1 MGNGEL
7 TFWNSGVW
15 LIPVILL
22 ATLGVLYLLVRFWRG
37 RTQQDLK
44 HNRSETRG
52 FQNRLRQIL
61 ITIQS
66 YQNDGGEPYA
76 AHLVE
81 LQDQADEI
89 NARLA
94 DLERRNVASQE
105 GMRQLAANRWQATV
119 GAPFFWYQL
128 QRSVRGMASDRK
140 EIATALEQAEGLQTS
155 LERLAWEVAKRAR
168 QVGELQLRVDA
179 LLEQIQARGVQG
191 EAIQSAASQAGQS
204 RTELAQVPA
213 AFYKADE
220 DALLQQADQAS
231 VIQVHSRLEKA
242 LPVLENLLGQL
253 HTWEHQQSEAAA
265 KVALMRQSLQS
276 SGQALAETLPG
287 LDLSEMQSQLDQL
300 QATAGDLHNS
310 LDGLKVEHLPTV
322 ASEATRVHK
331 AAQDIEA
338 RSKVARQ
345 QLAELGD
352 LLAELNGGL
361 KQTSTQLAAL
371 GTHSVRPLIWAQSR
385 AQLTE
390 LSGQAKRVG
399 PASQARTPEKLAQDV
414 EAARRL
420 SQQQKELYQHTLEV
434 ATQHEELVTLLA
446 SPGLNQGA
454 VFRQQ
459 VQSLLAKVQEYSTEN
474 WARGDGVNRLS
485 EELRYFDEGL
495 QTVTKDLQEP
505 VAETEIGT
513 RLDEARQ
520 LEQFQARLR
529 ERVERIQKR
538 LGEIQQ
544 MEQQAQDQSAAVRA
558 ALNQAALLV
567 SSNPFLEG
575 VATGELGRLQKSLEQ
590 VENELENRQ
599 QGVVEK
605 KAHNV
610 EVLVG
615 RVEQAAQGW
624 LDRLNKEID
633 GLKGTLARQVSELQ
647 GIAALEEQ
655 PVAEAQRLLSSP
667 QSFGASGFG
676 GTSLKRL
683 DAIILELRR
692 RSEYWQACKAGA
704 NALQDIAGPLLEAY
718 QSAGQE
724 RQAARQLFSEL
735 TDWLRSS
742 RGWPPVSV
750 DLEVERQ
757 ELDRLE
763 GQWNGLRQQQARAI
777 QLVKQY
783 TGLEGAYRSLSERA
797 QLAGE
802 RAADERQKVEGLD
815 NEIDEMVQAWEQLR
829 QTYRENQVTASEIRR
844 LLGDVDNE
852 RNQLKRQARQQ
863 IGSYDQILQG
873 LQSLNRRLRLA
884 QVSIDENHVIDVNGR
899 IIAYR

>member
-22 ATLGVLYLLVRFWRG
+22 ATLGGLYLLVRYWRN

-44 HNRSETRG
+44 HNRSEMRG

-61 ITIQS
+61 MTIQS
-66 YQNDGGEPYA
+66 YQGNGGEPYETR
-76 AHLVE
+76 LVE
-81 LQDQADEI
+81 LQEQADEI

-94 DLERRNVASQE
+94 ELERKNVASQE
-105 GMRQLAANRWQATV
+105 GMRQVAANRWQATV
-119 GAPFFWYQL
+119 GGPFFWYQL
-128 QRSVRGMASDRK
+128 RRQVRGMADDRQ
-140 EIATALEQAEGLQTS
+140 EIATALEQAEGLQTAIGH
-155 LERLAWEVAKRAR
+155 LPWDVAQRAR
-168 QVGELQLRVDA
+168 QVGELQQRVDA
-179 LLEQIQARGVQG
+179 LLEQIQSRGVQG
-191 EAIQSAASQAGQS
+191 EAIQSAASQAAQS
-204 RTELAQVPA
+204 RADLSQVPE

-220 DALLQQADQAS
+220 NALLEQVDQAA
-231 VIQVHSRLEKA
+231 VIQVHGLLEKA
-242 LPVLENLLGQL
+242 LPLLENLLSQL

-276 SGQALAETLPG
+276 SGQALSEMLPG
-287 LDLSEMQSQLDQL
+287 LDLSGMQSQLDQL
-300 QATAGDLHNS
+300 QATAGDLQRS
-310 LDGLKVEHLPTV
+310 LDGLKVEHLPSV
-322 ASEATRVHK
+322 AAEATRVHK

-361 KQTSTQLAAL
+361 KQTATQLAAL
-371 GTHSVRPLIWAQSR
+371 GTHSVRPVIWAQSR

-399 PASQARTPEKLAQDV
+399 PASQARTPEKLVQDV

-420 SQQQKELYQHTLEV
+420 SQQQKELYQHTQEV
-434 ATQHEELVTLLA
+434 ATHHEELVTLLA

-459 VQSLLAKVQEYSTEN
+459 VQSLLAKVQEYAVEN
-474 WARGDGVNRLS
+474 WARGDGVNRLP

-495 QTVTKDLQEP
+495 QTVARDLQEP
-505 VAETEIGT
+505 VAESEISS

-520 LEQFQARLR
+520 LEQFQARLH
-529 ERVERIQKR
+529 ERVEHIQAR

-544 MEQQAQDQSAAVRA
+544 MEQQAQNQAAAMRA

-575 VATGELGRLQKSLEQ
+575 LATGELGRLQKSLDL

-610 EVLVG
+610 EVLMG
-615 RVEQAAQGW
+615 RAEQASQGW

-633 GLKGTLARQVSELQ
+633 GLKSTLARQVSELQ
-647 GIAALEEQ
+647 GIAALDEQ

-676 GTSLKRL
+676 GTSLARP

-735 TDWLRSS
+735 NDWLRSS
-742 RGWPPVSV
+742 RGWPPTSV
-750 DLEVERQ
+750 DLDTERQ
-757 ELDRLE
+757 ELERLD
-763 GQWNGLRQQQARAI
+763 GQWNGLRQQRARAI

-783 TGLEGAYRSLSERA
+783 AGLEGTYRSLSERVH
-797 QLAGE
+797 LAGE
-802 RAADERQKVEGLD
+802 KAADERQKMEGLES
-815 NEIDEMVQAWEQLR
+815 EIDEMMQAWEQLR
-829 QTYRENQVTASEIRR
+829 QNYRENQVTAGEIRR

-852 RNQLKRQARQQ
+852 RNQLKRQARQD
-863 IGSYDQILQG
+863 IRSYDQILQG

>member
-1 MGNGEL
+1 MSNGDL

-22 ATLGVLYLLVRFWRG
+22 ATLGGLYLLVRYWRNH
-37 RTQQDLK
+37 TQQDLK
-44 HNRSETRG
+44 HNRSELRG
-52 FQNRLRQIL
+52 FQNQLRQIYVTL
-61 ITIQS
+61 QN
-66 YQNDGGEPYA
+66 YQREAGEPYA
-76 AHLVE
+76 TRLVE
-81 LQDQADEI
+81 LQEQADEI
-89 NARLA
+89 NARLT
-94 DLERRNVASQE
+94 DLERRNVAIQE
-105 GMRQLAANRWQATV
+105 GMRQLASNRWQATV

-128 QRSVRGMASDRK
+128 RRHVRGMASDRQD
-140 EIATALEQAEGLQTS
+140 IAAGLEQADGLQTAIG
-155 LERLAWEVAKRAR
+155 RLAWEVAQKAR
-168 QVGELQLRVDA
+168 RVSDLQQRVDA
-179 LLEQIQARGVQG
+179 LLEQIQSRGVQG
-191 EAIQSAASQAGQS
+191 EAMQLAASQAAQS
-204 RTELAQVPA
+204 RADLAKVPE
-213 AFYKADE
+213 AFYKANE
-220 DALLQQADQAS
+220 ESLLEQADQGT
-231 VIQVHSRLEKA
+231 VIQVHSLLETA

-265 KVALMRQSLQS
+265 KVALMHQSLQS
-276 SGQALAETLPG
+276 SGQALSETLPG
-287 LDLSEMQSQLDQL
+287 LDLTGMQSQLEDL
-300 QATAGDLHNS
+300 QATAGDLHHS
-310 LDGLKVEHLPTV
+310 LEGLKVERLPTV
-322 ASEATRVHK
+322 AAEATRVHK
-331 AAQDIEA
+331 AAQNIEA

-371 GTHSVRPLIWAQSR
+371 GTHSVRPVIWAQSR

-390 LSGQAKRVG
+390 LSGGAKRVG
-399 PASQARTPEKLAQDV
+399 PASQPRTPEKLAQDV

-459 VQSLLAKVQEYSTEN
+459 VQSLLAKVQEYADEN
-474 WARGDGVNRLS
+474 WARGDGVNRLP
-485 EELRYFDEGL
+485 EELRYFGEGL
-495 QTVTKDLQEP
+495 QTVAKDLQEP
-505 VAETEIGT
+505 VAEAEIST

-520 LEQFQARLR
+520 LEQFQARLH
-529 ERVERIQKR
+529 ERVDRIQKR

-544 MEQQAQDQSAAVRA
+544 MEEQAQNHATAVRA
-558 ALNQAALLV
+558 ALNQAGLLV

-575 VATGELGRLQKSLEQ
+575 MAKGELSRLQKSLEQ
-590 VENELENRQ
+590 VENELGNRQ
-599 QGVVEK
+599 QGTVEK

-615 RVEQAAQGW
+615 RVEQATQGW

-633 GLKGTLARQVSELQ
+633 GLKSTLARQVSELQ
-647 GIAALEEQ
+647 GMAQLEEQ
-655 PVAEAQRLLSSP
+655 PLAEAQRLLSSP
-667 QSFGASGFG
+667 QAFGSGSFG
-676 GTSLKRL
+676 GTSLARL

-692 RSEYWQACKAGA
+692 RSEFWQACKAGA
-704 NALQDIAGPLLEAY
+704 KALQDIAGPLLEAY

-724 RQAARQLFSEL
+724 RQAARQFFSEL
-735 TDWLRSS
+735 NDWLRSS
-742 RGWPPVSV
+742 RGWPPSSV
-750 DLEVERQ
+750 DLETERQ
-757 ELDRLE
+757 ELERLE
-763 GQWNGLRQQQARAI
+763 SQWNGMRQQRARAI

-783 TGLEGAYRSLSERA
+783 TSLEGAYRSLSDRA
-797 QLAGE
+797 NLAGE
-802 RAADERQKVEGLD
+802 KAADERQKVESLE
-815 NEIDEMVQAWEQLR
+815 NEIDESAQAWEQLR
-829 QTYRENQVTASEIRR
+829 QTYRENQVTAGEIRR

-852 RNQLKRQARQQ
+852 RNQLKRQARQD
-863 IGSYDQILQG
+863 IRSYDQILQG

>member
-22 ATLGVLYLLVRFWRG
+22 ATLGGLYLLVRIWRG

-44 HNRSETRG
+44 HNRSELRG

-81 LQDQADEI
+81 LQEQADEI

-94 DLERRNVASQE
+94 DLESRNVASQE
-105 GMRQLAANRWQATV
+105 GMRRLAANRWQATV

-128 QRSVRGMASDRK
+128 QRSVRGMTSDRK
-140 EIATALEQAEGLQTS
+140 EIAAALEQAEGLQS
-155 LERLAWEVAKRAR
+155 AIGRLAWEVAQRAR
-168 QVGELQLRVDA
+168 QVGELQQRVDA

-191 EAIQSAASQAGQS
+191 EAIQSAASQAAQS
-204 RTELAQVPA
+204 RAELAQVPE
-213 AFYKADE
+213 AFYQADE
-220 DALLQQADQAS
+220 EALLQQADQAT
-231 VIQVHSRLEKA
+231 VIQVHDRLEKA

-265 KVALMRQSLQS
+265 KVALMHQSLQS

-287 LDLSEMQSQLDQL
+287 LDLSGMQGQLDQL
-300 QATAGDLHNS
+300 QATAGELHSS
-310 LDGLKVEHLPTV
+310 LDGLKVEHLPVV
-322 ASEATRVHK
+322 AAEARRVHK

-361 KQTSTQLAAL
+361 KQTATQQAAL
-371 GTHSVRPLIWAQSR
+371 GTHSVRPVIWAQSR
-385 AQLTE
+385 AKLTE

-420 SQQQKELYQHTLEV
+420 SQQQKELYQHTLQA

-459 VQSLLAKVQEYSTEN
+459 VQSLLAKVQEYAAEN
-474 WARGDGVNRLS
+474 WARGDGVSRLP

-495 QTVTKDLQEP
+495 QTVAKDLQEP
-505 VAETEIGT
+505 VAETEISA

-520 LEQFQARLR
+520 LEQFQARLH

-544 MEQQAQDQSAAVRA
+544 MEQQAQNQSAAVRA

-575 VATGELGRLQKSLEQ
+575 VATGEVGRLQKSLQ
-590 VENELENRQ
+590 QAENELENRQ

-615 RVEQAAQGW
+615 RVEQASQGW

-633 GLKGTLARQVSELQ
+633 GLKSTLARQVSELQ
-647 GIAALEEQ
+647 GIAAIEEQ
-655 PVAEAQRLLSSP
+655 PVVEAQRLLSSP

-676 GTSLKRL
+676 GTSLARL

-724 RQAARQLFSEL
+724 RQAARQLFAEL
-735 TDWLRSS
+735 NDWLRSS
-742 RGWPPVSV
+742 RGWPPASI
-750 DLEVERQ
+750 DLDTERQ
-757 ELDRLE
+757 ELERLE
-763 GQWNGLRQQQARAI
+763 GQWNSLRQQRARAI

-783 TGLEGAYRSLSERA
+783 TGLEGAYRALSERA
-797 QLAGE
+797 QMAGE
-802 RAADERQKVEGLD
+802 RAAEERQKVEGLE
-815 NEIDEMVQAWEQLR
+815 NEIDEMAQAWEQLR
-829 QTYRENQVTASEIRR
+829 QTYRENQVTAGEIRR

-852 RNQLKRQARQQ
+852 RNQLKRQARQE
-863 IGSYDQILQG
+863 IRSYDQILQG

-899 IIAYR
+899 IIAYQ

>member
-1 MGNGEL
+1 MSNGDL

-22 ATLGVLYLLVRFWRG
+22 ATLGGLYLLVRYWRG

-44 HNRSETRG
+44 HNRSELRG
-52 FQNRLRQIL
+52 FQNRLRQVL
-61 ITIQS
+61 ITIQN
-66 YQNDGGEPYA
+66 YQDNEGEPYA
-76 AHLVE
+76 ARLVE
-81 LQDQADEI
+81 LQEQADEI

-94 DLERRNVASQE
+94 ELERKNVTSQE

-128 QRSVRGMASDRK
+128 RRHVSGMAIDRQ
-140 EIATALEQAEGLQTS
+140 EITTALEQAEGLQTAI
-155 LERLAWEVAKRAR
+155 ERLAWEVAQRAR
-168 QVGELQLRVDA
+168 QVGELQQRVDA
-179 LLEQIQARGVQG
+179 LLEQIQSRGVQG

-204 RTELAQVPA
+204 RADLAQVPQ
-213 AFYKADE
+213 AFFKADE
-220 DALLQQADQAS
+220 GALLQQADQAA
-231 VIQVHSRLEKA
+231 VIQVHDLLEKA
-242 LPVLENLLGQL
+242 LPVLENLLRQL

-265 KVALMRQSLQS
+265 KVSLMRQSLQS
-276 SGQALAETLPG
+276 SGQALSETLPG
-287 LDLSEMQSQLDQL
+287 LDLSNMQSQLDQL
-300 QATAGDLHNS
+300 QATAGDLHR
-310 LDGLKVEHLPTV
+310 LLEGPKVEHLTSM
-322 ASEATRVHK
+322 AAEATRVHK
-331 AAQDIEA
+331 AAQDIEQ
-338 RSKVARQ
+338 RSKAARQ
-345 QLAELGD
+345 QLADLGD

-361 KQTSTQLAAL
+361 KQTATQLAAL
-371 GTHSVRPLIWAQSR
+371 GTHSVRPVIWAQSR
-385 AQLTE
+385 ARLTE

-414 EAARRL
+414 EAARNL
-420 SQQQKELYQHTLEV
+420 SQQQKELYQHTQEV
-434 ATQHEELVTLLA
+434 ATQHEQLVTLLA

-459 VQSLLAKVQEYSTEN
+459 VQSLLAKVQEYAAEN
-474 WARGDGVNRLS
+474 WARGDGINRLP
-485 EELRYFDEGL
+485 EELRYFDDGL
-495 QTVTKDLQEP
+495 QTVAKDVQEP
-505 VAETEIGT
+505 VAETEITT

-520 LEQFQARLR
+520 LEQFQARLH
-529 ERVERIQKR
+529 ERVEHIQAR

-544 MEQQAQDQSAAVRA
+544 MEQQAQSQLAAVRA

-575 VATGELGRLQKSLEQ
+575 VATGEVGRLQKSLDQ

-599 QGVVEK
+599 QGTVEK

-615 RVEQAAQGW
+615 RVEQASQNW

-633 GLKGTLARQVSELQ
+633 GLKSTLARQVSELQ
-647 GIAALEEQ
+647 GVAALEEQ

-676 GTSLKRL
+676 GTSLTRL
-683 DAIILELRR
+683 EAIILELKR

-735 TDWLRSS
+735 NDWLRSS
-742 RGWPPVSV
+742 RGWPPASI
-750 DLEVERQ
+750 DLETEQQ
-757 ELDRLE
+757 ELERLE
-763 GQWNGLRQQQARAI
+763 GQWNGLRQQRARAI

-783 TGLEGAYRSLSERA
+783 AGLEGAFRSLSERA
-797 QLAGE
+797 HLAGE
-802 RAADERQKVEGLD
+802 RAADERQKIEGLES
-815 NEIDEMVQAWEQLR
+815 EIDEMAQAWEQLR
-829 QTYRENQVTASEIRR
+829 QTYRENQVTAGEIRR

-852 RNQLKRQARQQ
+852 RNQLKRQARQD
-863 IGSYDQILQG
+863 IRSYDQILQG
-873 LQSLNRRLRLA
+873 MQSLNRRLRLA
-884 QVSIDENHVIDVNGR
+884 QVSIDETHVIDVNGR